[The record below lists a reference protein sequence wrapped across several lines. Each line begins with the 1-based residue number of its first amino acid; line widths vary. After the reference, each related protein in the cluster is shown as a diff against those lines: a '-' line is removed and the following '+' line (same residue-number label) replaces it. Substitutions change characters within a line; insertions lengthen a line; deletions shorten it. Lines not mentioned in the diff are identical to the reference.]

1 MHALPSEIVIGPSTT
16 QLFRNLSISLD
27 FKPGDEL
34 LLSKFN
40 HEANTAPW
48 VGIAERLGLK
58 VKWWEVPKGPDP
70 QLNPEELRT
79 LMTEK
84 TKLVAIPHVSN
95 ILGTLHDVK
104 GIAEVVHEVPGA
116 MISVDGVA
124 YAPHGGIDVKDLG
137 VDFYAFSW
145 YKVRLFLHLVFNLFV
160 IDGFLSMGKG
170 SRT

>member
-1 MHALPSEIVIGPSTT
+1 MHAEPNEVVIGPSTT

-34 LLSKFN
+34 ILSKVN

-48 VGIAERLGLK
+48 VGIAERLGLT
-58 VKWWEVPKGPDP
+58 VKWWEVPASPNP
-70 QLNPEELRT
+70 QLDPEDLKKFLT
-79 LMTEK
+79 PK

-104 GIAEVVHEVPGA
+104 GIAKVVHEVPGA

-124 YAPHGGIDVKDLG
+124 YAPHGGIDVKELG

-145 YKVRLFLHLVFNLFV
+145 YKVRTFSPLCHSLFV
-160 IDGFLSMGKG
+160 FILTSICRDG
-170 SRT
+170 